1 MTLPELLTQLEAI
14 HALTA
19 EGILSL
25 RERIAN
31 EGKYTA
37 AALAE
42 MDARL
47 SRSVGEAQALADKVP
62 DYRAKIT

>member
-1 MTLPELLTQLEAI
+1 MTLQELLRELEAI

-31 EGKYTA
+31 EGKYTIE
-37 AALAE
+37 ALAE
-42 MDARL
+42 MDKRL
-47 SRSVGEAQALADKVP
+47 AQRIGAAQLLADRVP
-62 DYRAKIT
+62 DYRV